1 MFGAED
7 RAIFEYQNERK
18 KKQLMFKKIFLLW
31 DMIQI
36 ISMNIQ
42 AGREVS

>member
-18 KKQLMFKKIFLLW
+18 KKIAY
-31 DMIQI
+31 IQE
-36 ISMNIQ
+36 NILTL
-42 AGREVS
+42 GYDGNHFYEYLGW